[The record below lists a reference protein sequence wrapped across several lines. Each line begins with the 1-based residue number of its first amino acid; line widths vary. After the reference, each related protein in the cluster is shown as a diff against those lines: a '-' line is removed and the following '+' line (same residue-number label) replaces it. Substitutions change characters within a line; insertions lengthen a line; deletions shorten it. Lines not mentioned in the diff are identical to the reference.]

1 MVDFIIDDKKIQV
14 PDGTTILVAAKA
26 NGIEIPTLCW
36 DKRLTPFGGCR
47 ICLVE
52 IEGRTKLYTSCS
64 TAAENG
70 MVVHT
75 STPDVLKARK
85 TVFELLLVHHP
96 LDCPICDKAGE
107 CKLQDLS
114 YMYGSSSGSYAG
126 QRKADPED
134 IGNPLIDINTNRCIM
149 CGRCVRVCWEH
160 QGVGAINFIGRGF
173 DSKVS
178 PPFEETLNCEFCGQ
192 CVDACPVGALGSKP
206 FRHRSRAWYLE
217 QKDNICPYCGVGCT
231 ITLDIREGKILNAKG
246 VDGRGVTK
254 GDLCTKGRYGTDY
267 IYSSNRLKTPMVRK
281 NGELVASSWE
291 EAMYVIASG
300 LKQILASHGPQS
312 IGAIGSSRCSIE
324 DNYVLQKFMRTVI
337 GTNNIDSGAY
347 LGYAKVF
354 KTIETAFGL
363 HELPI
368 DFDSP
373 LSKKVLLVLES
384 DIAATHPVWGLKF
397 IEAKLHHGARLIVA
411 SARETKLAK
420 HSDTWLRIK
429 PGTSQALVYGIMK
442 TAIDEGLHLKNDSAR
457 NIENF
462 SEMAGLLQSFSPD
475 KVCELTGLGRDE
487 LLLAASEFLSAE
499 SRLVTIAATPASNLE
514 GLNSLLAAANLVM
527 LTGDGPRAL
536 QMPAGYSNTFGL
548 WKMGVTPNYLPGYVK
563 ITENQ
568 GKDLYNMLYE
578 KDSIKALYLMGED
591 PLVSYPDLKKL
602 ENKFESLEFLV
613 VQDIRISASSRYANV
628 VLPASSWSEKDGTF
642 INMSG
647 ISQEINKIVA
657 TTGESMP
664 DWQILRNLARVMNV
678 PIGADS
684 LKAIRQEIDEIKVSL
699 PLEKWK
705 FAPVP
710 FEMNDNPDA
719 KYPLVLV
726 TGNLMQHSGALSAMS
741 TSLTHVISDA
751 FVQVSA
757 QDADKYLLEDGGNA
771 KVESKNGS
779 ATMKVRISEEI
790 PEGMIFVPLH
800 FFRWRVNELTSV
812 TQGPGVPITTVRVM
826 PQD

>member
-1 MVDFIIDDKKIQV
+1 MVNLIIDDKKIQV

-52 IEGRTKLYTSCS
+52 IEGRSKLYTSCS

-70 MVVHT
+70 MVVYT

-107 CKLQDLS
+107 CKLQDMS
-114 YMYGSSSGSYAG
+114 YMYGSSSSNYAG
-126 QRKADPED
+126 EKKADPED
-134 IGNPLIDINTNRCIM
+134 IANPLIDINTNRCIM

-173 DSKVS
+173 GTKVS

-206 FRHRSRAWYLE
+206 FRHRARAWFLE

-231 ITLDIREGKILNAKG
+231 ITLDIREGRILNARG
-246 VDGRGVTK
+246 VDGKGVSK

-281 NGELVASSWE
+281 NGELVPSSWE

-300 LKQILASHGPQS
+300 MKQVLTAHGPDS

-337 GTNNIDSGAY
+337 GTNNIDSSAY
-347 LGYAKVF
+347 FGYAKIF
-354 KTIETAFGL
+354 KAIETAFGL

-368 DFDSP
+368 DFNSP
-373 LSKKVLLVLES
+373 LAKKVLLVLET
-384 DIAATHPVWGLKF
+384 DIAATHPIWGLKF
-397 IEAKLHHGARLIVA
+397 IEARQHGAHLIVA
-411 SARETKLAK
+411 SARETKLTRHAN
-420 HSDTWLRIK
+420 TWLRIK
-429 PGTSQALVYGIMK
+429 PGTAQALVYGIMK
-442 TAIDEGLHLKNDSAR
+442 TAIDEGIHLKNESAG
-457 NIENF
+457 NIANF
-462 SEMAGLLQSFSPD
+462 SEMAGLLNDYTPD
-475 KVCELTGLGRDE
+475 KVSELTGIGRDE
-487 LLLAASEFLSAE
+487 LIDTAARFLSAE
-499 SRLVTIAATPASNLE
+499 SRLVTTAATPASNLE

-536 QMPAGYSNTFGL
+536 QMPAEYSNTFGL
-548 WKMGVTPNYLPGYVK
+548 WKMGVTPGYLPGYVK
-563 ITENQ
+563 ITDKP
-568 GKDLYNMLYE
+568 GKDLFNMLYE

-591 PLVSYPDLKKL
+591 PLVTYPDLKKL
-602 ENKFESLEFLV
+602 EDKFQSLEFIV
-613 VQDIRISASSRYANV
+613 VQDIRMTASARYAHV
-628 VLPASSWSEKDGTF
+628 VLPASSWSEKEGTF
-642 INMSG
+642 INMAG
-647 ISQEINKIVA
+647 IYQDVNKIVA
-657 TTGESMP
+657 STGESMP

-684 LKAIRQEIDEIKVSL
+684 LKTIREEIDSIKVDL
-699 PLEKWK
+699 PHEKWK
-705 FAPVP
+705 YAPVP
-710 FEMNDNPDA
+710 FELAEKPDT

-751 FVQVSA
+751 FVQVSP

-771 KVESKNGS
+771 KVESKNGA

-790 PEGMIFVPLH
+790 PAGMIFVPLH

-812 TQGPGVPITTVRVM
+812 TQGPGVPITTVRVI

>member
-1 MVDFIIDDKKIQV
+1 MVEFTIDDKIIKV
-14 PDGTTILVAAKA
+14 PDGTTILVAAME
-26 NGIEIPTLCW
+26 NGIDIPHLCW

-52 IEGRTKLYTSCS
+52 IEGHSKLYTSCS

-70 MVVHT
+70 MVVYT
-75 STPDVLKARK
+75 STPEVLKARK

-107 CKLQDLS
+107 CKLQDMS
-114 YMYGSSSGSYAG
+114 YKYGASTSSYAG
-126 QRKADPED
+126 EKKADPED
-134 IGNPLIDINTNRCIM
+134 IANPLIDINTNRCIM

-173 DSKVS
+173 GTKVS

-206 FRHRSRAWYLE
+206 FRHRARAWFLE

-231 ITLDIREGKILNAKG
+231 ITLDIREGRILNARG
-246 VDGRGVTK
+246 VDGKGVSN

-267 IYSSNRLKTPMVRK
+267 IYSSNRLKTPLVRK
-281 NGELVASSWE
+281 NGELVPSSWE
-291 EAMYVIASG
+291 EAMYLVANG
-300 LKQILASHGPQS
+300 LKQIIKTHGPDS

-324 DNYVLQKFMRTVI
+324 DNYVLQKFMRTAI
-337 GTNNIDSGAY
+337 GTNNIDSSAFFGF
-347 LGYAKVF
+347 AKVF
-354 KTIETAFGL
+354 KAIDMAFGL

-373 LSKKVLLVLES
+373 LSRKTLLVLES
-384 DIAATHPVWGLKF
+384 DIAATHPIWGLKF
-397 IEAKLHHGARLIVA
+397 VEAKQRGARLIVA
-411 SARETKLAK
+411 SARETKLTRHA
-420 HSDTWLRIK
+420 HRWLRIK
-429 PGTSQALVYGIMK
+429 PGTAQVLVYGIMK
-442 TAIDEGLHLKNDSAR
+442 TAIDEGYHLKHEMAK
-457 NIENF
+457 NIGNF
-462 SEMAGLLQSFSPD
+462 SEMVELLKDYTPD
-475 KVCELTGLGRDE
+475 KVCELTGICGNEFLH
-487 LLLAASEFLSAE
+487 AAEEFLSSE
-499 SRLVTIAATPASNLE
+499 SRLVTTAATPASNLE
-514 GLNSLLAAANLVM
+514 GLNSLLAAANLVI

-536 QMPAGYSNTFGL
+536 QLPAEYSNTFGL
-548 WKMGVTPNYLPGYVK
+548 WKMGVTPEYLPGYVK
-563 ITENQ
+563 IVDKP
-568 GKDLYNMLYE
+568 GKNLFNMLYE

-591 PLVSYPDLKKL
+591 PLVTYPDLKKL
-602 ENKFESLEFLV
+602 ENKFQSLEFIV
-613 VQDIRISASSRYANV
+613 VQDIRMTACARYAHV
-628 VLPASSWSEKDGTF
+628 VLPASSWSEKEGTF
-642 INMSG
+642 INMAG
-647 ISQEINKIVA
+647 KYQDVHKIVA

-684 LKAIRQEIDEIKVSL
+684 LKAIQEEIQAINVNL
-699 PLEKWK
+699 PHEKWRYC
-705 FAPVP
+705 PVP
-710 FEMNDNPDA
+710 FELAEKPDA

-757 QDADKYLLEDGGNA
+757 PDADKYNLEDGGNA

-790 PEGMIFVPLH
+790 PQGMIFVPLH
-800 FFRWRVNELTSV
+800 FFRWRVSELTAA
-812 TQGPGVPITTVRVM
+812 TQSDAVPITTVRIT